1 MTYSAQELVSL
12 TKPEFITKENL
23 VQKNVRIEIVIN
35 TLAYIVM
42 KKVDLDG
49 MKSLMKELNEMVEN
63 S

>member
-12 TKPEFITKENL
+12 TKPEFIMKENC
-23 VQKNVRIEIVIN
+23 VQKNIRIEIVIN

-42 KKVDLDG
+42 QKVDLDG

>member
-12 TKPEFITKENL
+12 TKPEFITKEKR
-23 VQKNVRIEIVIN
+23 VEKNIRIEIVIN

-42 KKVDLDG
+42 QKVDLDG
-49 MKSLMKELNEMVEN
+49 MKSLMKELNEMIEG

>member
-12 TKPEFITKENL
+12 TKPEFITKENR
-23 VQKNVRIEIVIN
+23 VEKNIRIEIVIN

-42 KKVDLDG
+42 QKVDLDG
-49 MKSLMKELNEMVEN
+49 MKSLMKELNEMIEG

>member
-12 TKPEFITKENL
+12 TKPEFIMKENG
-23 VQKNVRIEIVIN
+23 VQKNIRIEIVIN

-42 KKVDLDG
+42 QKVDLDG
-49 MKSLMKELNEMVEN
+49 MKSLMKELNEMIEG

>member
-23 VQKNVRIEIVIN
+23 VQKNLRIEIVIN

-42 KKVDLDG
+42 QKVDLDG